1 VRLRDYN
8 RSGAFSDERAKGLGL
23 KARIAGATA
32 VAVVLIAGGATLA
45 IKGRAAAVTTNPTTL
60 CPTQRPPSEIT
71 VILLDVSDRF
81 SEPQRLQIQNQLS
94 RLRDS
99 IPRFGLVE
107 VYTVDRLRRR
117 VTEPVSHLCNPGTG
131 ADLSKIYQNPQL
143 AKKKWD
149 GFAAKLRADINHQI
163 EAPAHATSPIFEAI
177 QATALRTFGK
187 PEYDGLPKHL
197 VIVSDLLQHVPGGLS
212 MYDGVPSFES
222 FKNTPYF
229 SRVRSDLEGVSVLVY
244 YLVRPGV
251 KEQDRKH
258 IAFWDSYFQSQ
269 GADVESVD
277 KVFGDK

>member
-8 RSGAFSDERAKGLGL
+8 RSGATSDERAKGLGL
-23 KARIAGATA
+23 KARIAGAAA
-32 VAVVLIAGGATLA
+32 VALVLIAGGATLA
-45 IKGRAAAVTTNPTTL
+45 IKGRAAAVPTNPTTL

-71 VILLDVSDRF
+71 VLLLDVSDRF

-131 ADLSKIYQNPQL
+131 SDLNKIYQNPQL

-149 GFAAKLRADINHQI
+149 GFAAKLRADIDHQI
-163 EAPAHATSPIFEAI
+163 EKPAHQTSPIFEAI

-212 MYDGVPSFES
+212 MYEGVPAFES
-222 FKNTPYF
+222 FKSTPYF

-258 IAFWDSYFQSQ
+258 IAFWDSYFESQ
-269 GADVESVD
+269 GAEMEPVE